1 MKNYLTIH
9 PADEHTFAEGNVEF
23 DLVPFTAPTGMS
35 GEEVELILRDL
46 PGCHELVQFTFSIS
60 TGEGSFILL
69 VGRAEPGNY
78 PIRRPTRYV
87 LEVDNTLTYN
97 GKDWGTTLRHI
108 ESEPWHALCG
118 AERDAKE
125 TKRLRDE
132 RVNCS
137 VCRDLWVRSK
147 AWESEDFTD
156 SIIEDAPQ
164 KTESLEKESED
175 IARDPT
181 VEKNT
186 VTPEIAPV
194 KTILKTESDYRN
206 DREYMRIEPGIKPMC
221 DTLNSYNSIVSLYS
235 CEGHPR
241 RPARPYVSF
250 RAELDEAELIQDAI
264 TACRDKLTYNWWI
277 TGCFNPEGV
286 WVYCLEPNDVRFSR
300 PLRFGFLPNWRREWV
315 DLDLEYIRHSIEMT
329 FPRNL
334 RKTNPM

>member
-9 PADEHTFAEGNVEF
+9 PADEHTFADGGVEF

-69 VGRAEPGNY
+69 VGRVEPGNY

-87 LEVDNTLTYN
+87 LEVDNTLIYN
-97 GKDWGTTLRHI
+97 GKEWGTTLRHI

-118 AERDAKE
+118 AERDAKKTE
-125 TKRLRDE
+125 RLRDE

-156 SIIEDAPQ
+156 SIMEDETQ
-164 KTESLEKESED
+164 KSESLEKECD
-175 IARDPT
+175 GIAKDPS

-186 VTPEIAPV
+186 VKPEIISTKKRKLFTLMKPV
-194 KTILKTESDYRN
+194 ICLIL
-206 DREYMRIEPGIKPMC
+206 GIMLMAGVNEWRK
-221 DTLNSYNSIVSLYS
+221 
-235 CEGHPR
+235 
-241 RPARPYVSF
+241 
-250 RAELDEAELIQDAI
+250 AELHKVSSHCE
-264 TACRDKLTYNWWI
+264 
-277 TGCFNPEGV
+277 CFPG
-286 WVYCLEPNDVRFSR
+286 
-300 PLRFGFLPNWRREWV
+300 
-315 DLDLEYIRHSIEMT
+315 
-329 FPRNL
+329 
-334 RKTNPM
+334 